1 MYNSKTS
8 QMKADV
14 LRSASCLLIFLLMI
28 GCSQESQVIE
38 PENESI
44 QLSLVNQTEQ
54 TTTPVTIEINKLT
67 KFSLDTR
74 NNRPVQIA
82 RGNYIGPLGSE
93 IKFRAIDNNRRVL
106 GTLDLEGT
114 FFGAI
119 KGRPLC
125 VSSNDAGE
133 AVVAYYLEYVE
144 IPYLNIVENG
154 IVWIKYKD
162 NGSGNNGISDQVSE
176 LVLTLPNWD
185 ENFDSPEEVMT
196 VLGCEAVFDF
206 EGFGS
211 FIDVEGN
218 FKVL

>member
-1 MYNSKTS
+1 
-8 QMKADV
+8 MKADI
-14 LRSASCLLIFLLMI
+14 LRSVSCLFILFLFL
-28 GCSQESQVIE
+28 GCSQEDQVIE
-38 PENESI
+38 PENEGI
-44 QLSLVNQTEQ
+44 QLSLVNQVEHTI
-54 TTTPVTIEINKLT
+54 TPTTIEINEPT
-67 KFSLDTR
+67 QFSLSTR

-93 IKFRAIDNNRRVL
+93 IKFRAIDNSRRVL
-106 GTLDLEGT
+106 GTMDLEGT

-125 VSSNDAGE
+125 ATTNEMGE
-133 AVVAYYLEYVE
+133 AVVAYFLEYVE

-154 IVWIKYKD
+154 IVWVKYKD

-176 LVLTLPNWD
+176 FVLTYPNWD
-185 ENFDSPEEVMT
+185 EAFDSPEDVMS
-196 VLGCEAVFDF
+196 VLGCDAVFNF

-218 FKVL
+218 LKVL

>member
-1 MYNSKTS
+1 
-8 QMKADV
+8 MKADV
-14 LRSASCLLIFLLMI
+14 LKSASCIFILLIMI
-28 GCSQESQVIE
+28 GCSQENQVKE
-38 PENESI
+38 PENEGV
-44 QLSLVNQTEQ
+44 QLSWFDPTAD
-54 TTTPVTIEINKLT
+54 TSTPVTVDITEFT
-67 KFSLDTR
+67 KFSLNTR
-74 NNRPVQIA
+74 NNRPIQIA
-82 RGNYIGPLGSE
+82 RGSYVGPLGSD
-93 IKFRAIDNNRRVL
+93 IKFRAIDNSRRVL

-114 FFGAI
+114 FFGTI

-125 VSSNDAGE
+125 VSTNDSGE
-133 AVVAYYLEYVE
+133 AVVAYFLEYVE

-162 NGSGNNGISDQVSE
+162 NGSANNGTSDQVSE
-176 LVLTLPNWD
+176 LVLTFPNWD
-185 ENFDSPEEVMT
+185 ESFDSPEEVMT